1 MNYGTIFQFNRQ
13 DNRNRNDIVP
23 AQFVT
28 FVTIDRNSCLLLFA
42 QLNLCSY
49 MHTYKGRNM
58 ISPALTEEITALHAG
73 ICSALADP
81 RRILILYALNEK
93 PSNVSDIAEA
103 LGISQPT
110 ASRHL
115 NLLRERGLVTAKREG
130 QSVVNTLADQRIIQA
145 LDLLREVLAS
155 NLQSQAVLA
164 ESVAERKE

>member
-1 MNYGTIFQFNRQ
+1 M
-13 DNRNRNDIVP
+13 V
-23 AQFVT
+23 
-28 FVTIDRNSCLLLFA
+28 
-42 QLNLCSY
+42 
-49 MHTYKGRNM
+49 
-58 ISPALTEEITALHAG
+58 SPALTEEITALHAG

-81 RRILILYALNEK
+81 RRILILYALDEK

-164 ESVAERKE
+164 ESVTESKE